1 VALSLEHM
9 IMALHNDDPFAAS
22 PPLPHERLKAAVT
35 ARRVRYLTL
44 GYEPIPVLSGRKRP
58 AIDGW
63 QDVELN
69 INTIS
74 AWANNRPGELSTG
87 IRTRHT
93 PGFDIDILDP
103 NVADQ
108 VQQALLNMIPQQ
120 GTILKRVGLPPKRL
134 IPFRC
139 ATPFKKISATFKT
152 PDDVIHKVEVLA
164 DGQQFVAEGIHET
177 TQQPY
182 RWADNVSLIN
192 VAHEHLPLVDE
203 ALAQR
208 FIAEASEIMRR
219 AGWVQVDAQGK
230 PKKNNKVNGKARP
243 ETNTKATDNI
253 YYRCALKDECAALAA
268 MPKDSGR
275 NNALNTAA
283 FNLFQLVAGGGL
295 DENLVRERLF
305 AAAEQCGLVA
315 EDGAA
320 SVLATIESG
329 AKAGRAQ
336 PRQVPDYDGDQIGVS
351 LDDFHAYMPMH
362 SYIFVPTRQMW
373 AASSVNSRIGP
384 QELVDANGNPI
395 LDDKGEPKIISASAW
410 LDRNH
415 PVEQMTWSPGMPM
428 IIENKLISEGGRN
441 KFGAHFISDFY
452 ADWVQHGAAAIEKLR
467 LESPKDY
474 VKVAA
479 SLLPRELHVKAASIV
494 DGWTEDEVKAAL
506 DHIRSQ
512 IAGAGLAAA
521 AAETASTAKS
531 DSVH

>member
-1 VALSLEHM
+1 M

-164 DGQQFVAEGIHET
+164 DGQQFVAEDIHET
-177 TQQPY
+177 TQQP
-182 RWADNVSLIN
+182 
-192 VAHEHLPLVDE
+192 
-203 ALAQR
+203 
-208 FIAEASEIMRR
+208 
-219 AGWVQVDAQGK
+219 WVQVDAQGK

-315 EDGAA
+315 EDG
-320 SVLATIESG
+320 
-329 AKAGRAQ
+329 
-336 PRQVPDYDGDQIGVS
+336 
-351 LDDFHAYMPMH
+351 
-362 SYIFVPTRQMW
+362 
-373 AASSVNSRIGP
+373 
-384 QELVDANGNPI
+384 
-395 LDDKGEPKIISASAW
+395 
-410 LDRNH
+410 
-415 PVEQMTWSPGMPM
+415 
-428 IIENKLISEGGRN
+428 
-441 KFGAHFISDFY
+441 
-452 ADWVQHGAAAIEKLR
+452 
-467 LESPKDY
+467 
-474 VKVAA
+474 
-479 SLLPRELHVKAASIV
+479 
-494 DGWTEDEVKAAL
+494 
-506 DHIRSQ
+506 
-512 IAGAGLAAA
+512 
-521 AAETASTAKS
+521 
-531 DSVH
+531 